1 MLTIDF
7 EKKTVW
13 DQVEGAS
20 FDQLQQLDFFTRC
33 RLMRRLGEEYADNI
47 NPEKPEAYRTLLYQ
61 EGMLRDLFVLDN
73 LRPIEFSSDA
83 AAITDFASKAVESGD
98 FQKWKTQ
105 WEESDFFKRRGVIF
119 QIQSQFGKAFGIDIR
134 SGHAKID
141 TTEICL
147 LNKS

>member
-61 EGMLRDLFVLDN
+61 
-73 LRPIEFSSDA
+73 
-83 AAITDFASKAVESGD
+83 
-98 FQKWKTQ
+98 
-105 WEESDFFKRRGVIF
+105 
-119 QIQSQFGKAFGIDIR
+119 
-134 SGHAKID
+134 
-141 TTEICL
+141 
-147 LNKS
+147 